1 MRLNRDMVVALVVV
15 AVVAGGLS
23 LLASTHPD
31 GLEYVA
37 GRLGFE
43 HAAGQVLAAPV
54 PDYTMP
60 GVGSPAAATSLSG
73 LVGAAVV
80 FLVGWGLAGVVARAS
95 RSGRRDPRK

>member
-1 MRLNRDMVVALVVV
+1 MNLRRDVLLALVVV

-37 GRLGFE
+37 GQQGFE
-43 HAAGQVLAAPV
+43 DAAGQVLPAPV

-60 GVGSPAAATSLSG
+60 GVGSPAVATALSG
-73 LVGAAVV
+73 LAGAAVV
-80 FLVGWGLAGVVARAS
+80 FLAAWGLARLAARIARHS
-95 RSGRRDPRK
+95 PR